1 LNRDKNWVVYLVRC
15 SDKTLYCG
23 ITNNLRKRLKSHN
36 LGKGAK
42 YTRSRTPVKLLGI
55 SSEMTKSD
63 ALKLEH
69 RVKTTPRNR
78 KRSEL
83 ENGKAQTEMKNTP
96 ILQEIQKEIESV
108 VNSIQQL
115 TDSVGNIVTAVEKLA
130 LTDLPKAT
138 TAKRSP
144 VRKKVVIKNGVVE
157 RIKRIPATQ
166 IVYDLIQKSAQGM
179 ETAALMKATGF
190 NQRKIHNIT
199 FRLKK
204 LGRIKSEERGVYKT
218 V

>member
-1 LNRDKNWVVYLVRC
+1 MNRDKNWVVYLVRC

-42 YTRSRTPVKLLGI
+42 YTRSRTPVELLGI

-69 RVKTTPRNR
+69 RVKITPRNR
-78 KRSEL
+78 KRIEL

-115 TDSVGNIVTAVEKLA
+115 TNSVGNIVTAVEKLA
-130 LTDLPKAT
+130 LTDLPKY
-138 TAKRSP
+138 
-144 VRKKVVIKNGVVE
+144 IK
-157 RIKRIPATQ
+157 
-166 IVYDLIQKSAQGM
+166 LILINFQ
-179 ETAALMKATGF
+179 
-190 NQRKIHNIT
+190 
-199 FRLKK
+199 
-204 LGRIKSEERGVYKT
+204 T